1 MQKETVMRSKEFRS
15 KCPIAS
21 GLDIL
26 GDKWT
31 LLVIRDLFRGM
42 EKFGDFA
49 ASPEKIKTNILT
61 DRLKWLE
68 ENEILQKKPY
78 QVKPTRYQYVLTEKG
93 RDLRPIL
100 WAIALWGETHIEGTF
115 KVTNELLGTAAGIR
129 Q

>member
-1 MQKETVMRSKEFRS
+1 MRSKEFRS

-21 GLDIL
+21 SLDVL

-31 LLVIRDLFRGM
+31 LVVIRDLFRGK

-68 ENEILQKKPY
+68 ENEIIQRIPY
-78 QVKPTRYQYVLTEKG
+78 QTKPTRYLYVLTEKG
-93 RDLRPIL
+93 GDLKPVLR
-100 WAIALWGETHIEGTF
+100 AIALWGESHIEGTVKITD
-115 KVTNELLGTAAGIR
+115 KVKGAFTDIR
-129 Q
+129 E